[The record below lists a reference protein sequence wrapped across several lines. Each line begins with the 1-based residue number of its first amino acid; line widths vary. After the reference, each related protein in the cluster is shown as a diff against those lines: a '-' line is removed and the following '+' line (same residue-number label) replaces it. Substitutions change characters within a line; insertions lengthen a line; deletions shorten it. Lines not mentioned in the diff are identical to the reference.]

1 MSYNYQYSSPSQMKA
16 YRNFMR
22 KHVLSSDHNPFTDGV
37 YLPQRIA
44 APIKMFVETDEEF

>member
-1 MSYNYQYSSPSQMKA
+1 MSFNYPYSSPSQMKA

-44 APIKMFVETDEEF
+44 PIKMIVLTDEEF